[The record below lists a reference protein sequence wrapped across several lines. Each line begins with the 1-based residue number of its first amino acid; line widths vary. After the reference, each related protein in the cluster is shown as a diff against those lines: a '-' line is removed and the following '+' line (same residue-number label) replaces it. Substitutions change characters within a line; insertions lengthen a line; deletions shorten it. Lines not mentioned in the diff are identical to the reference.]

1 MENTKTKKVGT
12 FTIGFCLILIGI
24 AAFTSMFIGIKVL
37 KYTLYAWP
45 IILIL
50 IGAEILYYSTKENI
64 TLKYDLLGIIL
75 LCFIFGVTIFGSIAS
90 QALNDYIDNRD
101 YYIEK
106 IAEYTQTQK
115 QLDCIDKI
123 NN

>member
-1 MENTKTKKVGT
+1 MENTKIKKVGT
-12 FTIGFCLILIGI
+12 FTIGFCLILIGF
-24 AAFTSMFIGIKVL
+24 ATFVSMFIGVKVL

-45 IILIL
+45 VIIIL
-50 IGAEILYYSTKENI
+50 IGAEILYYSSKENI

-75 LCFIFGVTIFGSIAS
+75 LCFIFGITILGSIAS

-106 IAEYTQTQK
+106 IAEHTQTQK